1 MSNELIVV
9 KQLPVIEDQL
19 RQVKANIQE
28 RVALAL
34 SLACTEDTYKEVK
47 RERAALA
54 KEYKALEE
62 RRKEVKR
69 AILAPYESFEA
80 LYKECAGDI
89 YMEADRKLRDR
100 ISEVEGGLRQ
110 QKTDDVKAFFDEYR
124 ASQGIDADF
133 VTFTDSEIRVG
144 MSDSKKSL
152 REKAIT
158 FLDRIADDLA
168 LIATMDDKDEIL
180 IEYKNDLN
188 VSHAVTTVSA
198 RHKAIEEERRRR
210 EAAAEERA
218 ARARAEAEVK
228 SIIEEETLVAP
239 NPAPVPESSAIPAE
253 ERGED
258 QEFRTTF
265 TVWGTLAQLKALKTF
280 LNDGGYRYE

>member
-1 MSNELIVV
+1 MTNELIVI

-19 RQVKANIQE
+19 RQAKANIQD

-69 AILAPYESFEA
+69 TIFAPYESFET

-89 YMEADRKLRDR
+89 YAEADRLLRER
-100 ISEVEGGLRQ
+100 ISEVEDGLRQ
-110 QKTDDVKAFFDEYR
+110 QKTDDINAFFDEYR
-124 ASQGIDADF
+124 VSKGIDDGF
-133 VTFTDSEIRVG
+133 VTFASSGIRVG
-144 MSDSKKSL
+144 MSDSRKSL
-152 REKAIT
+152 KDKVAA

-180 IEYKNDLN
+180 VEYKNGLN
-188 VSHAVTTVSA
+188 VSRAVTAVSS

-210 EAAAEERA
+210 EASAEERA
-218 ARARAEAEVK
+218 ARACAEAEVK
-228 SIIEEETLVAP
+228 SIAEEETQADLIPV
-239 NPAPVPESSAIPAE
+239 PAPRPVSIPPE

-258 QEFRTTF
+258 QELQTSF
-265 TVWGTLAQLKALKTF
+265 TVWGTLTQLKALKTF
-280 LNDGGYRYE
+280 LTEGGYRYE